1 MRAWRRI
8 RSRQT
13 GTEWGVGGG
22 GTEKDRKREAVC
34 ASSPFS
40 RLPGAPRGAG
50 RPLTAKS
57 LGGAQLNHL

>member
-22 GTEKDRKREAVC
+22 DREGQKERKRGQLGT
-34 ASSPFS
+34 
-40 RLPGAPRGAG
+40 RRKGGGRGGMCKQSFFQAAWC
-50 RPLTAKS
+50 T
-57 LGGAQLNHL
+57 